1 MFRKIVFFQL
11 IIILTSIFLLSGC
24 TEKSKVVSY
33 QNNPDTTTIT
43 FFGNKYETEN
53 VRVIEEIISNFMKEN
68 PEIRVSYESLKGNE
82 YYEALEK
89 RIQTGKADDVFMV
102 NHDIL
107 LELKSRGKVTD
118 LSGLSTIPNY
128 TDSMLSQ
135 MNDNGSIY
143 WVPTTVSVFG
153 LYCNTDLL
161 KKHKQKVPENLGEWR
176 TVCDYF
182 LEQGTTPIIANN
194 DISLKTLAI
203 GKGFYSAYQNKNQQE
218 IFESLSSGD
227 KVLSDYLGSGFSL
240 VNEFIDKGYI
250 DAAKTLNTKKTSD
263 DLTEF
268 VKGNTPFM
276 LTGAWAAGRVA
287 EMSPDFEF
295 QVVPY
300 PALDDGSLEVI
311 NDDTRLSINS
321 ETANLDEAIK
331 FVEYFTRDE
340 NIQKFADQQSSFSPL
355 KNGSPSAVKEI
366 QPLVSCYQS
375 SRTVIGTDS
384 MLDLPIWDLTADAT
398 KKLLSGE
405 SFESTMQ
412 WIDEQAGSERGAPNE
427 T

>member
-176 TVCDYF
+176 TVC
-182 LEQGTTPIIANN
+182 LSMN
-194 DISLKTLAI
+194 SLTRAI
-203 GKGFYSAYQNKNQQE
+203 
-218 IFESLSSGD
+218 
-227 KVLSDYLGSGFSL
+227 
-240 VNEFIDKGYI
+240 
-250 DAAKTLNTKKTSD
+250 
-263 DLTEF
+263 LT
-268 VKGNTPFM
+268 
-276 LTGAWAAGRVA
+276 
-287 EMSPDFEF
+287 
-295 QVVPY
+295 
-300 PALDDGSLEVI
+300 
-311 NDDTRLSINS
+311 
-321 ETANLDEAIK
+321 
-331 FVEYFTRDE
+331 
-340 NIQKFADQQSSFSPL
+340 PL
-355 KNGSPSAVKEI
+355 K
-366 QPLVSCYQS
+366 PL
-375 SRTVIGTDS
+375 T
-384 MLDLPIWDLTADAT
+384 L
-398 KKLLSGE
+398 KKLQ
-405 SFESTMQ
+405 M
-412 WIDEQAGSERGAPNE
+412 I
-427 T
+427 

>member
-89 RIQTGKADDVFMV
+89 RIQIGKADDVFMV

-268 VKGNTPFM
+268 VK
-276 LTGAWAAGRVA
+276 
-287 EMSPDFEF
+287 E
-295 QVVPY
+295 
-300 PALDDGSLEVI
+300 
-311 NDDTRLSINS
+311 TRRL
-321 ETANLDEAIK
+321 
-331 FVEYFTRDE
+331 
-340 NIQKFADQQSSFSPL
+340 
-355 KNGSPSAVKEI
+355 
-366 QPLVSCYQS
+366 C
-375 SRTVIGTDS
+375 
-384 MLDLPIWDLTADAT
+384 
-398 KKLLSGE
+398 
-405 SFESTMQ
+405 
-412 WIDEQAGSERGAPNE
+412 
-427 T
+427 

>member
-1 MFRKIVFFQL
+1 M
-11 IIILTSIFLLSGC
+11 
-24 TEKSKVVSY
+24 
-33 QNNPDTTTIT
+33 
-43 FFGNKYETEN
+43 
-53 VRVIEEIISNFMKEN
+53 
-68 PEIRVSYESLKGNE
+68 
-82 YYEALEK
+82 
-89 RIQTGKADDVFMV
+89 
-102 NHDIL
+102 
-107 LELKSRGKVTD
+107 
-118 LSGLSTIPNY
+118 
-128 TDSMLSQ
+128 
-135 MNDNGSIY
+135 
-143 WVPTTVSVFG
+143 
-153 LYCNTDLL
+153 
-161 KKHKQKVPENLGEWR
+161 
-176 TVCDYF
+176 
-182 LEQGTTPIIANN
+182 
-194 DISLKTLAI
+194 
-203 GKGFYSAYQNKNQQE
+203 
-218 IFESLSSGD
+218 
-227 KVLSDYLGSGFSL
+227 
-240 VNEFIDKGYI
+240 
-250 DAAKTLNTKKTSD
+250 
-263 DLTEF
+263 TEF

-311 NDDTRLSINS
+311 NADTRLSINS

-355 KNGSPSAVKEI
+355 KNGSLSAVKEI